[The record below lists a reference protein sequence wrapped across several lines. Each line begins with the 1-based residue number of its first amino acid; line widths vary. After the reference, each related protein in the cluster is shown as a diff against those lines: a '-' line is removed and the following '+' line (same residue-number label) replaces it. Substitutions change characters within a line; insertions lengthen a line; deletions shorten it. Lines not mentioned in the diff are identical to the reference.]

1 MLIESDGSVRIAW
14 ETDGYEAIHVLAR
27 FRERGELEAYA
38 RGVADAAL
46 FERTLSDLRSALRK
60 AFPGE
65 FDLSTRT
72 PADGPNKVVVSF
84 HPPRRPGRP
93 DLV

>member
-1 MLIESDGSVRIAW
+1 MLIEPDGSVRIDWQA
-14 ETDGYEAIHVLAR
+14 DGFEAIFVHAR
-27 FRERGELEAYA
+27 VRARQELEDYA

-46 FERTLSDLRSALRK
+46 FERTIADLRVALRK

-65 FDLSTRT
+65 FDLTTRE
-72 PADGPNKVVVSF
+72 PAAGSWRVDVRF
-84 HPPRRPGRP
+84 HPPRREGRP